1 MFSCLWQLWDWI
13 DPPTF
18 TTMES
23 KKLQQLQQANS
34 HLAPMPQ
41 MKPPQ
46 GGGGFQHP
54 PPPGG
59 YDYGATAA
67 APGRATMFPQNPSQY
82 QNYGQHSQHPSSLR
96 SPYSTGSPKSSLS
109 TNSGALYGATDVG
122 DLSSTSG
129 GPSYHLPP
137 GQQGLLLPH
146 QQQFRSNT
154 LGPGGSYGYDQHQQQ
169 LYRVSSPSSGSGGAS
184 GERERLYQ
192 TAPLVRSG
200 ITGSGVGT
208 PHSVTSGMSSSQNAP
223 MSKLELQFQ
232 QLQREKIQQQIKTA
246 TEAIAHQQQTF
257 ALRQQLNPPVPNY
270 HLKQNLLQNLSQH
283 HQQQIQQQQQQQQQ
297 PPPQNQLQVHK
308 HPQYSAQQQQQ
319 QQQKQLQQQ
328 QQQQQQ
334 QKQQHQQMQHAM
346 KQQQQLQQQ
355 QQQLQH
361 HQQQQARYASSGSQ
375 NRNAPPSSLN
385 LMNHCQPAAS
395 ETDKIM
401 RSHVPSYH
409 GTVDTTGAVIGLYG
423 EEESLYH
430 QKGGYQQGGISSPPG
445 TNSEII
451 IQQNIPGQVVNQAC
465 QTQISS
471 MLLAGNN
478 GGGASQQQQVKSSP
492 SDTLSSPSHDSS
504 ERRRGGGSGQQ
515 HTLKSPVTKRPANA
529 PVALSGWLYK
539 QGSDGLKVWR
549 RRWFVL
555 SEYVLYYYK
564 GQEEEKLL
572 GTVLLPSYKVS
583 ACFPEDKIYRK
594 FAFKCEHANMRTF
607 VFAAENGES
616 MSQWVRALTL
626 ATMMIQHVGPEQEG
640 NQQQYGNNQANNS
653 GNGGELLSSDS
664 SGTAGGPQSQGS
676 NDTMKLIQQ
685 TSGNGSSSSSGVG
698 GGGTGLNDSMSLPQP
713 LYANAPPKPRRVNDA
728 GYSSPSPE
736 HTFLPDRYEQMVQNQ
751 QMLFPGTAPGPQGT
765 GALTLGNNRTP
776 TALTA
781 QAIYGDPKRI
791 ERDLYIQKLIE
802 QQQQQ
807 QQLNASK
814 QQQQQQQQQLGMQ
827 SSPLHAQKLRSTP
840 GAGTNPFLYPSN
852 DRRTPDTYGPPNA
865 AIDPKHMSDYEDI
878 YNLTMLS
885 KTLPSNAAGQ
895 MDGMI
900 SEGGGMA
907 GGTSYKRPS
916 SPLRYDSNG
925 AFPTYMGNTLYNAG
939 QFEQTIPSGAAPLPQ
954 HVQMRARPI
963 PPNIPRPHSA
973 DFLDYEARHPISQAI
988 SGTNDESSPVHRTP
1002 RPKSSLDINRT
1013 PDHYYYS
1020 EASYAEKMRLQSAS
1034 YLQRANNSSNG
1045 ASRKQRSDEL
1055 QGLFA
1060 SGTMPREGLYRSGSG
1075 KIIQSQQQQQVED
1088 YANGSQ
1094 SMPRPSATDRTAG
1107 SSRPTVSSLK
1117 KQGSGSS
1124 LQQQQEQFARSASA
1138 RLPRKEED
1146 SSARDGERKR
1156 EESMKRLLEWKQ
1168 RMLQSPLTKKIA
1180 SQHSATMA
1188 SAESL
1193 NPGSSASVGGDRR
1206 QEDIYGMK
1214 SEDSLLRGDYYSA
1227 AYERQSIG
1235 DLTGI
1240 GSATARKHGGS
1251 VANIA
1256 QTSAY
1261 GSEMKLNGDYNS
1273 YSSDDEDGR
1282 NFTPAGRSSPLVNT
1296 VATNEVAEAPP
1307 PPPPPPPPKHN
1318 LTQHNH
1324 SHRFSDFD
1332 AGSGSTDNTMH
1343 ALTQSFYTDNPSG
1356 SGGDGKDRI
1365 IKPAANDSPDR
1376 HSKMEQKKDN
1386 IPTELAMSEQQD
1398 EDEDG
1403 VYEDSLVNHASLN
1416 ASPSLSVDANV
1427 YENSFIKASNDH
1439 NQINQKSN
1447 GRNGQDH
1454 PADGVVV
1461 GLTGNLVNI
1470 NVHGFSDKSSARVNG
1485 SGNHNNP
1492 SFEAKPLLITEMV
1505 TSKQH
1510 EQQLQT
1516 YVPVYKHNISS
1527 LSIKALHTPSSDAGS
1542 EQSKELDKEMEIKI
1556 PESTNGQNVSITN
1569 HDVDPDLGDEKI
1581 ADDGDDIFEYT
1592 DEDLDEALQH
1602 AEEQQQNSSD
1612 KDRNQISTNEE
1623 PSVELLNYGATMDDE
1638 LSMQIMEG
1646 HYMPMTPRKNLIS
1659 SASSCTTL
1667 SLLNRNNTMNQTVQG
1682 ISSSSSTGKLRTCE
1696 SLTAMDILDSI
1707 QKSNEMQMCN
1717 AYDESTYIEMTKGA
1731 LGKSVFA
1738 TAEDLRGTT
1747 YEMIMIPESS
1757 RSLAG
1762 KGGGNHD
1769 GLGVNRG
1776 TADSEP
1782 LYMEL
1787 SQLHSSIK
1795 TLSKNDSKCGFNNG
1809 GGKKDEKLDVK
1820 RVDSGQMKKKH
1831 NLEDTVELSVEK
1843 TSTMVRMKNAVT
1855 SSGTSNVNKK
1865 RKKDKNWPDIV
1876 MQSSKTDSESESD
1889 TPDKLNDECKRM
1901 KKKPNG
1907 KEKKV
1912 TSNTTDLQ
1920 SKTMARSRFSL
1931 SDTFRPA
1938 SYYLGASGSSTT
1950 PFSHGN
1956 SAGESS
1962 FDILLDSSDSDIVS
1976 PPPIPITSL
1985 PLDEPD
1991 GSCVDE
1997 GRMLLSTVDMQR
2009 YTNREKFRSS
2019 EAIDLI
2025 KNHHAQEK
2033 RQSVQSLITG
2043 TSSGGQSL
2051 AGSMNLSY
2059 GMRRESGSI
2068 SSNRSS
2074 LRSSSQGL
2082 FGVSSNG
2089 AVGKQTRDSISGHDH
2104 RSYDAV
2110 SHASSEYEVLVR
2122 DVFAGGSRLG
2132 SAMGSARK
2140 DDSSARSS
2148 ITLSETSG
2156 SIEWRS
2162 RSCMD
2167 VSVRNKRRPIS
2178 GSSINCPIEMALDGL
2193 DGTTEMGESV
2203 ETDRQVAIVESN
2215 TGESNNSLCNFS
2227 LNGHDNSIYY
2237 ENVDLTGPNGSEL
2250 TSRNLAAPIL
2260 SPLREKN
2267 LSLHDARCQS
2277 EYLGTVLEGNS
2288 LDVENASLSSAM
2300 DPDQQSSCTI
2310 RYDYARSNQCNR
2322 TITPIDGGLH
2332 SVATE
2337 TIHSR
2342 NNSTISSEAAPYYYS
2357 DLQAARTREEESIQ
2371 YQHGNGGSH
2380 TSPTASMVAG
2390 DTLNNQRDPGGLRKH
2405 TTGSIFHI
2413 HNPLNTLKTANL
2425 LLHASANEK
2434 HAEIDRK
2441 NIYESDRIG
2450 QKDVNK
2456 TLAAS
2461 LAAGGGKII
2470 GLPMGRS
2477 TSSLSV
2483 NASRDGTVSRLSS
2496 SSMCSSSFQRQ
2507 DGAIGGHSRAS
2518 DDPVPGCSNG
2528 RRDGLQQLLDNSD
2541 GNISSGDQ
2549 LWEEDTLWRDNLRR
2563 VSHIHAKS
2571 MENLDH
2577 LGTIRSPSAAL
2588 LAKTIN
2594 QQQEQRDIQERIR
2607 DGQQQSDPNS
2617 DELKKKPTVKINRK
2631 DVTYVNEHLTNLP
2644 LSKAASGEQMGT
2656 LKKSILRTPLCNE
2669 DGTEG
2674 CNGDDDDVYV
2684 QLASNVSSSG
2694 TIVRDGRWSAS
2705 SGRESDA
2712 VYEVLRDEINRYD
2725 INRET
2730 IRQWDLM
2737 SSGLVNSSS
2746 TASNYSKS
2754 NGNNGESSRKLLT
2767 GASTT
2772 PIISKANTMDNA
2784 DGATYHVEAQTFSR
2798 TGTRSVM
2805 ATQSFDDSGG
2815 KSNDAETIN
2824 SVHNREYSITDS
2836 KRSMESV
2843 RDKYNFDSSKHMN
2856 ARKSDTREVASISV
2870 RNVFNLPKVALTVKP
2885 DPSDPTYLQTKDGV
2899 TPGSFYDGMML
2910 GSSDYYGSEK
2920 YIRPDIS
2927 FESTHDLYTQAQ
2939 LQRAQE
2945 LNLQQHYQLQ
2955 NIDRSLATMQEQ
2967 QHQDASPQSPMRG
2980 GGIET
2985 KWSTTSTAGGN
2996 DTVGYLNGR
3005 LKNDSSNERL
3015 DSKPLDVSAGDLL
3028 NRTHEELILLLI
3040 QLRRQNSQ
3048 TARSIEQCCTNI
3060 HELQNLIRTAEGNRK
3075 ADSLA
3080 RLDAL
3085 KQQLTELEKQY
3096 EKEKPL
3102 INLVDNMVKLGSL
3115 YRGPIGGKKQLQ
3127 SPESAT
3133 LDRLEFNQRMQERRL
3148 LQEEQRQWDRT
3159 SPNHVELQSK
3169 VQQLYQI
3176 DKLMQ
3181 EESGTLQALQR
3192 DKENLEKALAILKT
3206 KVLNRESG
3214 NMPMAMDTARQQ
3226 QHTLERELTRVH
3238 QLLAANSKKLEK
3250 TVSTN
3255 ARLEQELLVL
3265 RQKLQ
3270 ATREHRSMH
3279 SVFDSASSIDNQYTP
3294 GSVTAVLESEL
3305 KRAKLLVGDMQR
3317 QRQELG
3323 QAVRQ
3328 LTSYS
3333 DSNGSQM
3340 MDRLQSDEQQ
3350 HLQHQQEHQQQR
3362 EQQAKHKR
3370 SYSSSWVETDLDSMA
3385 GKESSVSSSNAHR
3398 ALSSSSS
3405 SVLTIDDEM
3414 QNFFLPSSRTK
3425 DPMEGMESMDEL
3437 YAAGSAYNYGS
3448 GMMNAVD
3455 KQEIKTVRIVKRE
3468 SERRTRDK
3476 EKNDRNL
3483 ALSLDQVLEEE
3494 AQLME
3499 DYQRS
3504 KSLPRGYETHELFV
3518 QNHEALGG
3526 GGGSDGVMGGAATS
3540 LDSSRMMIDY
3550 YSSVVASTNGNSYP
3564 VSLIDR
3570 QADLYTGHFETGLQ
3584 SKYITND
3591 MTNGGSVS
3599 RSSAMMSNSYQGNS
3613 YLTSGSTGIAASA
3626 LGGLKRKTE
3635 SIQSLT
3641 NTDAELDPVFQSEAA
3656 KQIINE
3662 MATGANMSVVENSA
3676 ESSGSGENKAP
3687 PSKDEQ
3693 QYQQQQRQ
3701 QAQQNRQRRAV
3712 PKEKRRHHTAPHH
3725 VNAKSIELMHSEND
3739 MNKNNVNW
3747 RARDDV
3753 DLEVTIR
3760 PRSNAPDVVRSALGP
3775 REKISEHT
3783 IDKLLA
3789 APSKILIPER
3799 YVPEQTPELSPEEKR
3814 RRQEKVEAIKKM
3826 LSDTPIGGGAG
3837 NNETGTNPVVPN
3849 AEKKQREHLIQLNQ
3863 ILAQQVMQMS
3873 KIVAEDKPASYGI
3886 NDMRKENS
3894 SAVLPSK
3901 IKRKC
3906 NAQFGAN
3913 SSSASKTN
3921 DEKDHYESDLEDY
3934 DTDSPAEPLPLY
3946 QQRENYFT

>member
-46 GGGGFQHP
+46 GGGFQH

-67 APGRATMFPQNPSQY
+67 APGRSSMFPPNASQY
-82 QNYGQHSQHPSSLR
+82 QGYGQHPSSLR

-109 TNSGALYGATDVG
+109 TNSGALYGATDMG

-129 GPSYHLPP
+129 GPSYHMPP

-154 LGPGGSYGYDQHQQQ
+154 LGPGGYGYDHQQQ
-169 LYRVSSPSSGSGGAS
+169 LYRVSSPSSGSGGAAS

-200 ITGSGVGT
+200 VPGT
-208 PHSVTSGMSSSQNAP
+208 PHSVTSGMSSNAP

-297 PPPQNQLQVHK
+297 QPQPQNQLQVHK
-308 HPQYSAQQQQQ
+308 HPQYPAQQ
-319 QQQKQLQQQ
+319 QQQKQLAQQH
-328 QQQQQQ
+328 Q
-334 QKQQHQQMQHAM
+334 QKQHQHKQQQQQMQHAM
-346 KQQQQLQQQ
+346 KQQQQQHQQQ
-355 QQQLQH
+355 QQQQQ
-361 HQQQQARYASSGSQ
+361 HQQSRYSASGGSA

-385 LMNHCQPAAS
+385 LLNHCQPAGS

-430 QKGGYQQGGISSPPG
+430 QKSGYPQGITSPPG
-445 TNSEII
+445 ANSEII

-471 MLLAGNN
+471 MVLAGNS
-478 GGGASQQQQVKSSP
+478 GVAQQSQQQQQQQVKSSP

-504 ERRRGGGSGQQ
+504 ERRRGGSGQQ

-626 ATMMIQHVGPEQEG
+626 ATMMIQHVGSEQE
-640 NQQQYGNNQANNS
+640 ANLNLPKGS
-653 GNGGELLSSDS
+653 VTTGELLSSDS
-664 SGTAGGPQSQGS
+664 SGTGGPQSQGS

-685 TSGNGSSSSSGVG
+685 ANGNGSSSSSGA
-698 GGGTGLNDSMSLPQP
+698 GTSGLNDSMSLPQP

-736 HTFLPDRYEQMVQNQ
+736 HTMLQDRYEQLVQHQ
-751 QMLFPGTAPGPQGT
+751 QMMFPGVASGPQG
-765 GALTLGNNRTP
+765 GGMVLGNNRTP
-776 TALTA
+776 AALTA

-807 QQLNASK
+807 QQLNAAK
-814 QQQQQQQQQLGMQ
+814 QQQQQQQQQQNLGIQ
-827 SSPLHAQKLRSTP
+827 SSPMHGQVLRSTP

-885 KTLPSNAAGQ
+885 KSLPSNAAGP
-895 MDGMI
+895 MEGMGG
-900 SEGGGMA
+900 EGGGTVA
-907 GGTSYKRPS
+907 GGTCYKRPS
-916 SPLRYDSNG
+916 SPLRYESNG
-925 AFPTYMGNTLYNAG
+925 AFPAYMGNSLYNAG
-939 QFEQTIPSGAAPLPQ
+939 QFEHPLTAGAAPLPQ

-973 DFLDYEARHPISQAI
+973 DFLDYEARHPLNQTV
-988 SGTNDESSPVHRTP
+988 SGANDEPSPVHRTP

-1034 YLQRANNSSNG
+1034 YLQRTNNSATG
-1045 ASRKQRSDEL
+1045 ASRKQQRSDEM
-1055 QGLFA
+1055 QGLFS

-1075 KIIQSQQQQQVED
+1075 KLIQSQQQAED
-1088 YANGSQ
+1088 YPIGSQ
-1094 SMPRPSATDRTAG
+1094 SMPRPSATDRGAT
-1107 SSRPTVSSLK
+1107 SIRPTVSSLK
-1117 KQGSGSS
+1117 KQGSGTSQ
-1124 LQQQQEQFARSASA
+1124 QQQQEQFARSASA

-1146 SSARDGERKR
+1146 SSLRDGERKR

-1193 NPGSSASVGGDRR
+1193 NPGSSTSVAGDRR
-1206 QEDIYGMK
+1206 HEDIYGMK
-1214 SEDSLLRGDYYSA
+1214 SEDSLLRGDYYSST
-1227 AYERQSIG
+1227 YERQSIG
-1235 DLTGI
+1235 DLTTI

-1256 QTSAY
+1256 QTSAF

-1273 YSSDDEDGR
+1273 YSSDDE
-1282 NFTPAGRSSPLVNT
+1282 
-1296 VATNEVAEAPP
+1296 
-1307 PPPPPPPPKHN
+1307 
-1318 LTQHNH
+1318 
-1324 SHRFSDFD
+1324 
-1332 AGSGSTDNTMH
+1332 
-1343 ALTQSFYTDNPSG
+1343 
-1356 SGGDGKDRI
+1356 
-1365 IKPAANDSPDR
+1365 
-1376 HSKMEQKKDN
+1376 
-1386 IPTELAMSEQQD
+1386 
-1398 EDEDG
+1398 
-1403 VYEDSLVNHASLN
+1403 
-1416 ASPSLSVDANV
+1416 
-1427 YENSFIKASNDH
+1427 
-1439 NQINQKSN
+1439 
-1447 GRNGQDH
+1447 
-1454 PADGVVV
+1454 
-1461 GLTGNLVNI
+1461 
-1470 NVHGFSDKSSARVNG
+1470 
-1485 SGNHNNP
+1485 
-1492 SFEAKPLLITEMV
+1492 
-1505 TSKQH
+1505 
-1510 EQQLQT
+1510 
-1516 YVPVYKHNISS
+1516 
-1527 LSIKALHTPSSDAGS
+1527 
-1542 EQSKELDKEMEIKI
+1542 
-1556 PESTNGQNVSITN
+1556 
-1569 HDVDPDLGDEKI
+1569 
-1581 ADDGDDIFEYT
+1581 
-1592 DEDLDEALQH
+1592 
-1602 AEEQQQNSSD
+1602 
-1612 KDRNQISTNEE
+1612 
-1623 PSVELLNYGATMDDE
+1623 
-1638 LSMQIMEG
+1638 
-1646 HYMPMTPRKNLIS
+1646 
-1659 SASSCTTL
+1659 
-1667 SLLNRNNTMNQTVQG
+1667 
-1682 ISSSSSTGKLRTCE
+1682 
-1696 SLTAMDILDSI
+1696 
-1707 QKSNEMQMCN
+1707 
-1717 AYDESTYIEMTKGA
+1717 
-1731 LGKSVFA
+1731 
-1738 TAEDLRGTT
+1738 
-1747 YEMIMIPESS
+1747 
-1757 RSLAG
+1757 
-1762 KGGGNHD
+1762 
-1769 GLGVNRG
+1769 
-1776 TADSEP
+1776 
-1782 LYMEL
+1782 
-1787 SQLHSSIK
+1787 
-1795 TLSKNDSKCGFNNG
+1795 
-1809 GGKKDEKLDVK
+1809 
-1820 RVDSGQMKKKH
+1820 
-1831 NLEDTVELSVEK
+1831 
-1843 TSTMVRMKNAVT
+1843 
-1855 SSGTSNVNKK
+1855 
-1865 RKKDKNWPDIV
+1865 
-1876 MQSSKTDSESESD
+1876 
-1889 TPDKLNDECKRM
+1889 
-1901 KKKPNG
+1901 
-1907 KEKKV
+1907 
-1912 TSNTTDLQ
+1912 
-1920 SKTMARSRFSL
+1920 
-1931 SDTFRPA
+1931 
-1938 SYYLGASGSSTT
+1938 
-1950 PFSHGN
+1950 
-1956 SAGESS
+1956 
-1962 FDILLDSSDSDIVS
+1962 
-1976 PPPIPITSL
+1976 
-1985 PLDEPD
+1985 
-1991 GSCVDE
+1991 
-1997 GRMLLSTVDMQR
+1997 
-2009 YTNREKFRSS
+2009 
-2019 EAIDLI
+2019 
-2025 KNHHAQEK
+2025 
-2033 RQSVQSLITG
+2033 
-2043 TSSGGQSL
+2043 
-2051 AGSMNLSY
+2051 
-2059 GMRRESGSI
+2059 
-2068 SSNRSS
+2068 
-2074 LRSSSQGL
+2074 
-2082 FGVSSNG
+2082 
-2089 AVGKQTRDSISGHDH
+2089 
-2104 RSYDAV
+2104 
-2110 SHASSEYEVLVR
+2110 
-2122 DVFAGGSRLG
+2122 
-2132 SAMGSARK
+2132 
-2140 DDSSARSS
+2140 
-2148 ITLSETSG
+2148 
-2156 SIEWRS
+2156 
-2162 RSCMD
+2162 
-2167 VSVRNKRRPIS
+2167 
-2178 GSSINCPIEMALDGL
+2178 
-2193 DGTTEMGESV
+2193 
-2203 ETDRQVAIVESN
+2203 
-2215 TGESNNSLCNFS
+2215 
-2227 LNGHDNSIYY
+2227 
-2237 ENVDLTGPNGSEL
+2237 
-2250 TSRNLAAPIL
+2250 
-2260 SPLREKN
+2260 
-2267 LSLHDARCQS
+2267 
-2277 EYLGTVLEGNS
+2277 
-2288 LDVENASLSSAM
+2288 
-2300 DPDQQSSCTI
+2300 
-2310 RYDYARSNQCNR
+2310 
-2322 TITPIDGGLH
+2322 
-2332 SVATE
+2332 
-2337 TIHSR
+2337 
-2342 NNSTISSEAAPYYYS
+2342 
-2357 DLQAARTREEESIQ
+2357 
-2371 YQHGNGGSH
+2371 
-2380 TSPTASMVAG
+2380 
-2390 DTLNNQRDPGGLRKH
+2390 
-2405 TTGSIFHI
+2405 
-2413 HNPLNTLKTANL
+2413 
-2425 LLHASANEK
+2425 
-2434 HAEIDRK
+2434 
-2441 NIYESDRIG
+2441 
-2450 QKDVNK
+2450 
-2456 TLAAS
+2456 
-2461 LAAGGGKII
+2461 
-2470 GLPMGRS
+2470 
-2477 TSSLSV
+2477 
-2483 NASRDGTVSRLSS
+2483 
-2496 SSMCSSSFQRQ
+2496 
-2507 DGAIGGHSRAS
+2507 
-2518 DDPVPGCSNG
+2518 
-2528 RRDGLQQLLDNSD
+2528 
-2541 GNISSGDQ
+2541 
-2549 LWEEDTLWRDNLRR
+2549 
-2563 VSHIHAKS
+2563 
-2571 MENLDH
+2571 
-2577 LGTIRSPSAAL
+2577 
-2588 LAKTIN
+2588 
-2594 QQQEQRDIQERIR
+2594 
-2607 DGQQQSDPNS
+2607 
-2617 DELKKKPTVKINRK
+2617 
-2631 DVTYVNEHLTNLP
+2631 
-2644 LSKAASGEQMGT
+2644 
-2656 LKKSILRTPLCNE
+2656 
-2669 DGTEG
+2669 
-2674 CNGDDDDVYV
+2674 
-2684 QLASNVSSSG
+2684 
-2694 TIVRDGRWSAS
+2694 
-2705 SGRESDA
+2705 
-2712 VYEVLRDEINRYD
+2712 
-2725 INRET
+2725 
-2730 IRQWDLM
+2730 
-2737 SSGLVNSSS
+2737 
-2746 TASNYSKS
+2746 
-2754 NGNNGESSRKLLT
+2754 
-2767 GASTT
+2767 
-2772 PIISKANTMDNA
+2772 
-2784 DGATYHVEAQTFSR
+2784 
-2798 TGTRSVM
+2798 
-2805 ATQSFDDSGG
+2805 
-2815 KSNDAETIN
+2815 
-2824 SVHNREYSITDS
+2824 
-2836 KRSMESV
+2836 
-2843 RDKYNFDSSKHMN
+2843 
-2856 ARKSDTREVASISV
+2856 ASISV

-2885 DPSDPTYLQTKDGV
+2885 DPSDPNYLQAKEGV

-2910 GSSDYYGSEK
+2910 GGAVDYYGSEK

-2955 NIDRSLATMQEQ
+2955 NIDRSLATMQDQ
-2967 QHQDASPQSPMRG
+2967 QPEDASPQSPMISR
-2980 GGIET
+2980 GGIES
-2985 KWSTTSTAGGN
+2985 KWSTTPAAVGN
-2996 DTVGYLNGR
+2996 DTAGYMNGR
-3005 LKNDSSNERL
+3005 MKNESSNERL
-3015 DSKPLDVSAGDLL
+3015 DTKPLDVSAGDLL

-3060 HELQNLIRTAEGNRK
+3060 HELQNLIRIAEGNRK

-3192 DKENLEKALAILKT
+3192 DKENLEKALATLKT

-3279 SVFDSASSIDNQYTP
+3279 SVFDSGSTIDNQYMP

-3333 DSNGSQM
+3333 ANDNNGSQL
-3340 MDRLQSDEQQ
+3340 MDHLPTDEQHMQ
-3350 HLQHQQEHQQQR
+3350 LPPEHQQQR
-3362 EQQAKHKR
+3362 DQQSIGSKHKR
-3370 SYSSSWVETDLDSMA
+3370 SYSSSWVETDLDSLA
-3385 GKESSVSSSNAHR
+3385 GKESAAPSNSHR

-3414 QNFFLPSSRTK
+3414 QNLFLPSSRSK

-3437 YAAGSAYNYGS
+3437 YSAGSAYNFAS
-3448 GMMNAVD
+3448 GTMNAAD

-3504 KSLPRGYETHELFV
+3504 KSLPRGYETHELYV
-3518 QNHEALGG
+3518 QGHETLGA
-3526 GGGSDGVMGGAATS
+3526 DGVMGGAATS
-3540 LDSSRMMIDY
+3540 MDGSRLMNDY
-3550 YSSVVASTNGNSYP
+3550 YSSVVASANGNSYP

-3591 MTNGGSVS
+3591 MNSSGGGSRAS
-3599 RSSAMMSNSYQGNS
+3599 GLSNTYQANS
-3613 YLTSGSTGIAASA
+3613 YLTSGNTGISASA

-3662 MATGANMSVVENSA
+3662 MATGANTAVGEISGD
-3676 ESSGSGENKAP
+3676 SSGSGENKP
-3687 PSKDEQ
+3687 PATKDEQ
-3693 QYQQQQRQ
+3693 AYQQHQRQ

-3725 VNAKSIELMHSEND
+3725 VTAKSIELIHSEND

-3837 NNETGTNPVVPN
+3837 SNEAGPNPVPN

-3873 KIVAEDKPASYGI
+3873 KIVAE
-3886 NDMRKENS
+3886 NS

-3913 SSSASKTN
+3913 SSSAGKAN
-3921 DEKDHYESDLEDY
+3921 DDKDHYESDLEDY

>member
-1 MFSCLWQLWDWI
+1 M
-13 DPPTF
+13 
-18 TTMES
+18 
-23 KKLQQLQQANS
+23 
-34 HLAPMPQ
+34 H
-41 MKPPQ
+41 
-46 GGGGFQHP
+46 
-54 PPPGG
+54 
-59 YDYGATAA
+59 
-67 APGRATMFPQNPSQY
+67 
-82 QNYGQHSQHPSSLR
+82 
-96 SPYSTGSPKSSLS
+96 
-109 TNSGALYGATDVG
+109 
-122 DLSSTSG
+122 
-129 GPSYHLPP
+129 
-137 GQQGLLLPH
+137 
-146 QQQFRSNT
+146 
-154 LGPGGSYGYDQHQQQ
+154 
-169 LYRVSSPSSGSGGAS
+169 
-184 GERERLYQ
+184 
-192 TAPLVRSG
+192 
-200 ITGSGVGT
+200 
-208 PHSVTSGMSSSQNAP
+208 
-223 MSKLELQFQ
+223 
-232 QLQREKIQQQIKTA
+232 
-246 TEAIAHQQQTF
+246 
-257 ALRQQLNPPVPNY
+257 
-270 HLKQNLLQNLSQH
+270 
-283 HQQQIQQQQQQQQQ
+283 
-297 PPPQNQLQVHK
+297 
-308 HPQYSAQQQQQ
+308 
-319 QQQKQLQQQ
+319 
-328 QQQQQQ
+328 
-334 QKQQHQQMQHAM
+334 
-346 KQQQQLQQQ
+346 
-355 QQQLQH
+355 
-361 HQQQQARYASSGSQ
+361 
-375 NRNAPPSSLN
+375 
-385 LMNHCQPAAS
+385 
-395 ETDKIM
+395 
-401 RSHVPSYH
+401 
-409 GTVDTTGAVIGLYG
+409 
-423 EEESLYH
+423 
-430 QKGGYQQGGISSPPG
+430 
-445 TNSEII
+445 
-451 IQQNIPGQVVNQAC
+451 GQV
-465 QTQISS
+465 
-471 MLLAGNN
+471 
-478 GGGASQQQQVKSSP
+478 
-492 SDTLSSPSHDSS
+492 
-504 ERRRGGGSGQQ
+504 
-515 HTLKSPVTKRPANA
+515 
-529 PVALSGWLYK
+529 
-539 QGSDGLKVWR
+539 
-549 RRWFVL
+549 
-555 SEYVLYYYK
+555 
-564 GQEEEKLL
+564 
-572 GTVLLPSYKVS
+572 
-583 ACFPEDKIYRK
+583 
-594 FAFKCEHANMRTF
+594 
-607 VFAAENGES
+607 
-616 MSQWVRALTL
+616 
-626 ATMMIQHVGPEQEG
+626 
-640 NQQQYGNNQANNS
+640 
-653 GNGGELLSSDS
+653 
-664 SGTAGGPQSQGS
+664 
-676 NDTMKLIQQ
+676 
-685 TSGNGSSSSSGVG
+685 
-698 GGGTGLNDSMSLPQP
+698 
-713 LYANAPPKPRRVNDA
+713 
-728 GYSSPSPE
+728 
-736 HTFLPDRYEQMVQNQ
+736 
-751 QMLFPGTAPGPQGT
+751 
-765 GALTLGNNRTP
+765 
-776 TALTA
+776 
-781 QAIYGDPKRI
+781 
-791 ERDLYIQKLIE
+791 
-802 QQQQQ
+802 
-807 QQLNASK
+807 
-814 QQQQQQQQQLGMQ
+814 
-827 SSPLHAQKLRSTP
+827 LRSTP

-885 KTLPSNAAGQ
+885 KSLPSNAAGP
-895 MDGMI
+895 MEGM
-900 SEGGGMA
+900 SGEGGGTVA

-916 SPLRYDSNG
+916 SPLRYESNG
-925 AFPTYMGNTLYNAG
+925 AFPAYMGNSLYNAG
-939 QFEQTIPSGAAPLPQ
+939 QFEHPLTAGAAPLPQ

-973 DFLDYEARHPISQAI
+973 DFLDYEARHPLNQTV
-988 SGTNDESSPVHRTP
+988 SGANDEPSPVHRTP

-1034 YLQRANNSSNG
+1034 YLQRTNNSATG
-1045 ASRKQRSDEL
+1045 ASRKQQRSDEM
-1055 QGLFA
+1055 QGLFS

-1075 KIIQSQQQQQVED
+1075 KLIQSQQQAED
-1088 YANGSQ
+1088 YPIGSQ
-1094 SMPRPSATDRTAG
+1094 SMPRPSATDRGAT
-1107 SSRPTVSSLK
+1107 SIRPTVSSLK
-1117 KQGSGSS
+1117 KQGSGTSQ
-1124 LQQQQEQFARSASA
+1124 QQQQEQFARSASA

-1146 SSARDGERKR
+1146 SSLRDGERKR

-1193 NPGSSASVGGDRR
+1193 NPGSSTSVAGDRR
-1206 QEDIYGMK
+1206 HEDIYGMK
-1214 SEDSLLRGDYYSA
+1214 SEDSLLRGDYYSST
-1227 AYERQSIG
+1227 YERQSIG
-1235 DLTGI
+1235 DLTTI

-1256 QTSAY
+1256 QTSAF

-1282 NFTPAGRSSPLVNT
+1282 KFTPAGRSSPLVST
-1296 VATNEVAEAPP
+1296 VSTNEVAEAPP
-1307 PPPPPPPPKHN
+1307 PSHN

-1324 SHRFSDFD
+1324 SHQFSDFA

-1343 ALTQSFYTDNPSG
+1343 ALTQSFYADTTG
-1356 SGGDGKDRI
+1356 SDGDGKDRI
-1365 IKPAANDSPDR
+1365 IKPVINADSN
-1376 HSKMEQKKDN
+1376 MEQEKDCK
-1386 IPTELAMSEQQD
+1386 PTALAMIEHQD
-1398 EDEDG
+1398 EEEDG
-1403 VYEDSLVNHASLN
+1403 LYEDSLVNHASVS
-1416 ASPSLSVDANV
+1416 ASPNLSVDANV
-1427 YENSFIKASNDH
+1427 YENSFIKAPNDRK
-1439 NQINQKSN
+1439 NSES
-1447 GRNGQDH
+1447 D
-1454 PADGVVV
+1454 ADKGVDTDCRREPKDAVEIELV
-1461 GLTGNLVNI
+1461 EHLVNSRAHNDRSSGRI
-1470 NVHGFSDKSSARVNG
+1470 NGNG
-1485 SGNHNNP
+1485 NRNN
-1492 SFEAKPLLITEMV
+1492 STVDVKPLLITEMV
-1505 TSKQH
+1505 APKQH
-1510 EQQLQT
+1510 EQQLQA
-1516 YVPVYKHNISS
+1516 YVPVYKHSLTS
-1527 LSIKALHTPSSDAGS
+1527 LSVTALHSPSSNVLIG
-1542 EQSKELDKEMEIKI
+1542 EIGKELSKETINKMR
-1556 PESTNGQNVSITN
+1556 ESSNEHEVIVSN
-1569 HDVDPDLGDEKI
+1569 HVADPDLQVDEKN

-1602 AEEQQQNSSD
+1602 AEEQQEID
-1612 KDRNQISTNEE
+1612 TGKEGEKVSTFIEGS
-1623 PSVELLNYGATMDDE
+1623 SVELPNYGMSMDDE

-1667 SLLNRNNTMNQTVQG
+1667 SLLNRHNSINQTRQLM
-1682 ISSSSSTGKLRTCE
+1682 SSASSTGKLRPCE

-1738 TAEDLRGTT
+1738 TAEELRGTT
-1747 YEMIMIPESS
+1747 YEMIMVPESS
-1757 RSLAG
+1757 RPLSRAAG
-1762 KGGGNHD
+1762 NGSE
-1769 GLGVNRG
+1769 LGINRAI
-1776 TADSEP
+1776 ADSEP

-1787 SQLHSSIK
+1787 SQLHSNIN
-1795 TLSKNDSKCGFNNG
+1795 TLTKKDSKHGLIDSSANRN
-1809 GGKKDEKLDVK
+1809 EKLNAKVID
-1820 RVDSGQMKKKH
+1820 GEYPKKSQ
-1831 NLEDTVELSVEK
+1831 NMESTAELTGER

-1855 SSGTSNVNKK
+1855 GGTSSINKK
-1865 RKKDKNWPDIV
+1865 KKKDKNWPDIV
-1876 MQSSKTDSESESD
+1876 MQSSKTDDSDSESD
-1889 TPDKLNDECKRM
+1889 TTDKLNDDCKRI
-1901 KKKPNG
+1901 KKKTSA
-1907 KEKKV
+1907 KEKKLSTI
-1912 TSNTTDLQ
+1912 TSDLQ

-1938 SYYLGASGSSTT
+1938 SYYLGASGSAT
-1950 PFSHGN
+1950 PFGHGN
-1956 SAGESS
+1956 NAGDSS

-1991 GSCVDE
+1991 GSGGCGDE
-1997 GRMLLSTVDMQR
+1997 GRMLLGTVHVPR
-2009 YTNREKFRSS
+2009 YGDREKFRSS

-2025 KNHHAQEK
+2025 KSHHAQEK
-2033 RQSVQSLITG
+2033 RQSVQSLVTG

-2082 FGVSSNG
+2082 FAVGNAGVG
-2089 AVGKQTRDSISGHDH
+2089 GKQTRDSLSGQE
-2104 RSYDAV
+2104 RCYDGV
-2110 SHASSEYEVLVR
+2110 SHASSEYELLVR
-2122 DVFAGGSRLG
+2122 DACANSVRLG
-2132 SAMGSARK
+2132 SAMGTRR

-2167 VSVRNKRRPIS
+2167 VSIRNKRRPIS

-2193 DGTTEMGESV
+2193 DGTAEVVGSQLEDSSRSNRFLGNV
-2203 ETDRQVAIVESN
+2203 NIEGVKEGIAESN
-2215 TGESNNSLCNFS
+2215 TEEMHSNSSNFS
-2227 LNGHDNSIYY
+2227 QNGHDNSIYY
-2237 ENVDLTGPNGSEL
+2237 ENVDVTGSDVSQL

-2277 EYLGTVLEGNS
+2277 EYLSTVLEGHS
-2288 LDVENASLSSAM
+2288 LDVENASLLSAM

-2310 RYDYARSNQCNR
+2310 RYDYDRSNQCNR
-2322 TITPIDGGLH
+2322 TITPIDGGTH
-2332 SVATE
+2332 SVATDA
-2337 TIHSR
+2337 IHSR
-2342 NNSTISSEAAPYYYS
+2342 NNSTLSSEGAPYYYS
-2357 DLQAARTREEESIQ
+2357 DLQAARSREEESIQ
-2371 YQHGNGGSH
+2371 HQRQLSNERCGTSNGSSH
-2380 TSPTASMVAG
+2380 TSPSALFAAG

-2434 HAEIDRK
+2434 HADIDRK
-2441 NIYESDRIG
+2441 NLYESDRIG

-2456 TLAAS
+2456 TIAAS
-2461 LAAGGGKII
+2461 LAAGVGKIA
-2470 GLPMGRS
+2470 GMPAGRS
-2477 TSSLSV
+2477 SSSLSV
-2483 NASRDGTVSRLSS
+2483 NAFKDGSSTISRLSTGSFS
-2496 SSMCSSSFQRQ
+2496 SSTFQHQ
-2507 DGAIGGHSRAS
+2507 DSAYGVQSRTS
-2518 DDPVPGCSNG
+2518 GEPMPGCSNS
-2528 RRDGLQQLLDNSD
+2528 RREGLQQLLDTSG

-2571 MENLDH
+2571 MDNLDH

-2594 QQQEQRDIQERIR
+2594 QQQQQEQCETQERYR
-2607 DGQQQSDPNS
+2607 DGQQSDQNNE
-2617 DELKKKPTVKINRK
+2617 ELSVKPIVKISRK
-2631 DVTYVNEHLTNLP
+2631 DVTYVNEHLANLP
-2644 LSKAASGEQMGT
+2644 VSKTAIYGEQLKPTT
-2656 LKKSILRTPLCNE
+2656 LKKSIAPLPMVNAMNDTQPRRTGTTLSNAAN
-2669 DGTEG
+2669 DGGDG

-2694 TIVRDGRWSAS
+2694 TVVRDGRWSSS

-2737 SSGLVNSSS
+2737 SSGLVNSS
-2746 TASNYSKS
+2746 
-2754 NGNNGESSRKLLT
+2754 
-2767 GASTT
+2767 TT
-2772 PIISKANTMDNA
+2772 TNTSKANGSNIDTVRKSLASNCTNSILGKTNTMDTGGDNVA
-2784 DGATYHVEAQTFSR
+2784 GGTYLRES
-2798 TGTRSVM
+2798 
-2805 ATQSFDDSGG
+2805 QSFSKAGTVVNT
-2815 KSNDAETIN
+2815 NDAMSVSSVN
-2824 SVHNREYSITDS
+2824 ST
-2836 KRSMESV
+2836 
-2843 RDKYNFDSSKHMN
+2843 
-2856 ARKSDTREVASISV
+2856 SISV

-2885 DPSDPTYLQTKDGV
+2885 DPSDPNYLQTKEGV

-2910 GSSDYYGSEK
+2910 GGAVDYYGSEK

-2955 NIDRSLATMQEQ
+2955 NIDRSLATMQDQ
-2967 QHQDASPQSPMRG
+2967 QPEDASPQSPMISR
-2980 GGIET
+2980 GGIES
-2985 KWSTTSTAGGN
+2985 KWSTTPAAVGN
-2996 DTVGYLNGR
+2996 DTAGYMNGR
-3005 LKNDSSNERL
+3005 MKNESSNERL
-3015 DSKPLDVSAGDLL
+3015 DTKPLDVSAGDLL

-3060 HELQNLIRTAEGNRK
+3060 HELQNLIRIAEGNRK

-3192 DKENLEKALAILKT
+3192 DKENLEKALATLKT

-3279 SVFDSASSIDNQYTP
+3279 SVFDSGSTIDNQYMP

-3333 DSNGSQM
+3333 ANDNHGSQL
-3340 MDRLQSDEQQ
+3340 MDHLSTDEQHMQ
-3350 HLQHQQEHQQQR
+3350 IPPEHQQQR
-3362 EQQAKHKR
+3362 DQQSIGSKHKR
-3370 SYSSSWVETDLDSMA
+3370 SYSSSWVETDLDSLA
-3385 GKESSVSSSNAHR
+3385 GKESAAPSNSHR

-3414 QNFFLPSSRTK
+3414 QNLFLPSSRSK

-3437 YAAGSAYNYGS
+3437 YSAGSAYNFGS
-3448 GMMNAVD
+3448 GTMNAAD

-3518 QNHEALGG
+3518 QGHEALGA
-3526 GGGSDGVMGGAATS
+3526 DGVMGGAATS
-3540 LDSSRMMIDY
+3540 MDGSRLMNDY
-3550 YSSVVASTNGNSYP
+3550 YSSVVASANGNSYP

-3591 MTNGGSVS
+3591 MNSSGGGS
-3599 RSSAMMSNSYQGNS
+3599 RSSGLSNTYQANS
-3613 YLTSGSTGIAASA
+3613 YLTSGNTGISASA

-3662 MATGANMSVVENSA
+3662 MATGANTAVGEISGD
-3676 ESSGSGENKAP
+3676 SSGSGENKP
-3687 PSKDEQ
+3687 PATKDEQ
-3693 QYQQQQRQ
+3693 AYQQHQRQ

-3725 VNAKSIELMHSEND
+3725 VTAKSIELIHSEND

-3837 NNETGTNPVVPN
+3837 SNEAGPNPVPN

-3873 KIVAEDKPASYGI
+3873 KIVAGNP
-3886 NDMRKENS
+3886 NHH
-3894 SAVLPSK
+3894 SATD
-3901 IKRKC
+3901 
-3906 NAQFGAN
+3906 AQ
-3913 SSSASKTN
+3913 K
-3921 DEKDHYESDLEDY
+3921 
-3934 DTDSPAEPLPLY
+3934 
-3946 QQRENYFT
+3946 

>member
-1 MFSCLWQLWDWI
+1 
-13 DPPTF
+13 
-18 TTMES
+18 MES

-41 MKPPQ
+41 MKPPAG
-46 GGGGFQHP
+46 GGGGFQH

-67 APGRATMFPQNPSQY
+67 APGRSTMYPPNGSQY
-82 QNYGQHSQHPSSLR
+82 QGYGQHGQHGPSLR

-129 GPSYHLPP
+129 GPSYHMAP

-154 LGPGGSYGYDQHQQQ
+154 LGPGGGYGYDHQQQ
-169 LYRVSSPSSGSGGAS
+169 LYRVSSPSSGSGGAAS

-200 ITGSGVGT
+200 VPGT
-208 PHSVTSGMSSSQNAP
+208 PHSVTTN
-223 MSKLELQFQ
+223 
-232 QLQREKIQQQIKTA
+232 
-246 TEAIAHQQQTF
+246 
-257 ALRQQLNPPVPNY
+257 
-270 HLKQNLLQNLSQH
+270 
-283 HQQQIQQQQQQQQQ
+283 
-297 PPPQNQLQVHK
+297 
-308 HPQYSAQQQQQ
+308 
-319 QQQKQLQQQ
+319 
-328 QQQQQQ
+328 
-334 QKQQHQQMQHAM
+334 
-346 KQQQQLQQQ
+346 
-355 QQQLQH
+355 
-361 HQQQQARYASSGSQ
+361 
-375 NRNAPPSSLN
+375 
-385 LMNHCQPAAS
+385 

-409 GTVDTTGAVIGLYG
+409 GTADTGGPVIGMYG

-430 QKGGYQQGGISSPPG
+430 QKGGYPQGITSPPG
-445 TNSEII
+445 ANSEII

-471 MLLAGNN
+471 MVLAGNS
-478 GGGASQQQQVKSSP
+478 GVPQQPQQQQVKSSP

-626 ATMMIQHVGPEQEG
+626 ATMMIQHVGSEQEG
-640 NQQQYGNNQANNS
+640 NLNQQQQYGTNHSKNS
-653 GNGGELLSSDS
+653 ATGGELLSSDS
-664 SGTAGGPQSQGS
+664 SGTGGPQSQGS

-685 TSGNGSSSSSGVG
+685 ASGNGSSSSSGAG
-698 GGGTGLNDSMSLPQP
+698 ASGLNDSMSLPQP

-736 HTFLPDRYEQMVQNQ
+736 HTMLHDRYEQMVQHQ
-751 QMLFPGTAPGPQGT
+751 QMLFPGVASGPQ
-765 GALTLGNNRTP
+765 
-776 TALTA
+776 
-781 QAIYGDPKRI
+781 
-791 ERDLYIQKLIE
+791 
-802 QQQQQ
+802 
-807 QQLNASK
+807 
-814 QQQQQQQQQLGMQ
+814 
-827 SSPLHAQKLRSTP
+827 
-840 GAGTNPFLYPSN
+840 
-852 DRRTPDTYGPPNA
+852 

-885 KTLPSNAAGQ
+885 KSLPSNAAGPLE
-895 MDGMI
+895 GMATG
-900 SEGGGMA
+900 EGGVAA

-925 AFPTYMGNTLYNAG
+925 AFPPYMGSTLYNAG
-939 QFEQTIPSGAAPLPQ
+939 QFEHTLAAGTAPLPQ
-954 HVQMRARPI
+954 HAQMRARPV

-973 DFLDYEARHPISQAI
+973 DFLDYEARHPLNQTV
-988 SGTNDESSPVHRTP
+988 GGVTDEPSPVHRTP

-1034 YLQRANNSSNG
+1034 YLQRAHNSATG
-1045 ASRKQRSDEL
+1045 ASRKQQRSDEL

-1075 KIIQSQQQQQVED
+1075 KLIQSQQQQQVEAD
-1088 YANGSQ
+1088 YPIGSQ
-1094 SMPRPSATDRTAG
+1094 SMPRPSATDRAATG
-1107 SSRPTVSSLK
+1107 VRPTVSSLK
-1117 KQGSGSS
+1117 KQGSGTSQ
-1124 LQQQQEQFARSASA
+1124 QQQQEQFARSASA

-1146 SSARDGERKR
+1146 SSLRDGERKR

-1193 NPGSSASVGGDRR
+1193 NPGSSTNVAGDRR
-1206 QEDIYGMK
+1206 HEDIYGMK
-1214 SEDSLLRGDYYSA
+1214 SEDSLLRGDYYSST
-1227 AYERQSIG
+1227 YERQSIG
-1235 DLTGI
+1235 DLTTI
-1240 GSATARKHGGS
+1240 GSVAGRKHGGS

-1256 QTSAY
+1256 QTSAF

-1282 NFTPAGRSSPLVNT
+1282 KFTPAGRSSPLVST
-1296 VATNEVAEAPP
+1296 VATKEVAEAPP
-1307 PPPPPPPPKHN
+1307 PSHN
-1318 LTQHNH
+1318 LTPHNH
-1324 SHRFSDFD
+1324 SHQFSDYA

-1343 ALTQSFYTDNPSG
+1343 ALTQSFYADTTG
-1356 SGGDGKDRI
+1356 SGGDGKGRML
-1365 IKPAANDSPDR
+1365 KPVTNAEMDR
-1376 HSKMEQKKDN
+1376 HCKMEQEKDHKPSGFVM
-1386 IPTELAMSEQQD
+1386 IEQQE

-1403 VYEDSLVNHASLN
+1403 LYEDSLVNHASVS
-1416 ASPSLSVDANV
+1416 ASPNLSVDANV
-1427 YENSFIKASNDH
+1427 YENSFIKASTDRKNSESDAE
-1439 NQINQKSN
+1439 K
-1447 GRNGQDH
+1447 GQD
-1454 PADGVVV
+1454 ADGRKRAELKDGVES
-1461 GLTGNLVNI
+1461 GLVEHLVNSKALI
-1470 NVHGFSDKSSARVNG
+1470 NDRLYSGKSSGGING
-1485 SGNHNNP
+1485 NGNRNKP
-1492 SFEAKPLLITEMV
+1492 SLTTEMIAA
-1505 TSKQH
+1505 KQQ
-1510 EQQLQT
+1510 EPQLQA
-1516 YVPVYKHNISS
+1516 YVPVYKHSLTS
-1527 LSIKALHTPSSDAGS
+1527 LSVTTALHSPLSNVMSEMGKEIPKETPSKVEVTLDNHDAG
-1542 EQSKELDKEMEIKI
+1542 
-1556 PESTNGQNVSITN
+1556 PEFQV
-1569 HDVDPDLGDEKI
+1569 DEKN
-1581 ADDGDDIFEYT
+1581 ADDGEDIFEYT
-1592 DEDLDEALQH
+1592 DEDLDEALQQ
-1602 AEEQQQNSSD
+1602 AEEQQE
-1612 KDRNQISTNEE
+1612 IE
-1623 PSVELLNYGATMDDE
+1623 PGKEREKMPTTDGSSVELQNYGLSMDDE

-1667 SLLNRNNTMNQTVQG
+1667 SLLNRHNSINQAGQLIT
-1682 ISSSSSTGKLRTCE
+1682 SASSTGKLRPCE

-1738 TAEDLRGTT
+1738 TAEELRGTT
-1747 YEMIMIPESS
+1747 YEMIMVPESS
-1757 RSLAG
+1757 RSLSRATGNGGEAG
-1762 KGGGNHD
+1762 M
-1769 GLGVNRG
+1769 NRIS
-1776 TADSEP
+1776 ADSEP

-1787 SQLHSSIK
+1787 SQLHSNIS
-1795 TLSKNDSKCGFNNG
+1795 TLTKKDSKQGLIDRST
-1809 GGKKDEKLDVK
+1809 KRDEKLDTK
-1820 RVDSGQMKKKH
+1820 SIDSEYSKKSQ
-1831 NLEDTVELSVEK
+1831 NNEASTELGGEK

-1855 SSGTSNVNKK
+1855 GGTGTLNKK
-1865 RKKDKNWPDIV
+1865 KKKDKNWPDIV
-1876 MQSSKTDSESESD
+1876 MQSSKTDDSDSESD
-1889 TPDKLNDECKRM
+1889 APDKLIDECKRL
-1901 KKKPNG
+1901 KKKNSA
-1907 KEKKV
+1907 KEKKLSTI
-1912 TSNTTDLQ
+1912 TSDLQ

-1938 SYYLGASGSSTT
+1938 SYYLGASGSAT
-1950 PFSHGN
+1950 PFGHGN

-1991 GSCVDE
+1991 GGGVDE
-1997 GRMLLSTVDMQR
+1997 GRMLLGTVDIPR
-2009 YTNREKFRSS
+2009 YGDREKFRSS

-2025 KNHHAQEK
+2025 KSHHAQEK

-2082 FGVSSNG
+2082 FAIGNAGV
-2089 AVGKQTRDSISGHDH
+2089 VGKQTRDSLTGQD
-2104 RSYDAV
+2104 RCYDGV
-2110 SHASSEYEVLVR
+2110 SHASSEYELLVR
-2122 DVFAGGSRLG
+2122 DACANSVRLG
-2132 SAMGSARK
+2132 SAMGARR

-2167 VSVRNKRRPIS
+2167 VSIRNKRRPIS

-2193 DGTTEMGESV
+2193 DGTAEIVGGELDSS
-2203 ETDRQVAIVESN
+2203 RNNRFLSSAIIEDGKGSIGESN
-2215 TGESNNSLCNFS
+2215 TEELNSNSSNFS
-2227 LNGHDNSIYY
+2227 QNGHDNSIYY
-2237 ENVDLTGPNGSEL
+2237 ENVDVPGTNVSEL
-2250 TSRNLAAPIL
+2250 TSRNPSGPIL

-2277 EYLGTVLEGNS
+2277 EYLSTVLEGHS
-2288 LDVENASLSSAM
+2288 LDVENASLLSAM

-2310 RYDYARSNQCNR
+2310 RYDYDRSNQCNR
-2322 TITPIDGGLH
+2322 TITPIDGGAH
-2332 SVATE
+2332 SVATDA
-2337 TIHSR
+2337 IHSR
-2342 NNSTISSEAAPYYYS
+2342 NNSTLSSEGAPYYYS
-2357 DLQAARTREEESIQ
+2357 DLQTARSRDEDSIQ
-2371 YQHGNGGSH
+2371 HQRQVSNDRSATSIGSSH
-2380 TSPTASMVAG
+2380 TSPTALYAAG

-2434 HAEIDRK
+2434 HADIDRK
-2441 NIYESDRIG
+2441 NLYESDRIG

-2456 TLAAS
+2456 TIAAS
-2461 LAAGGGKII
+2461 LAAGVGKTV
-2470 GLPMGRS
+2470 GMPAGRS
-2477 TSSLSV
+2477 SSSLSV
-2483 NASRDGTVSRLSS
+2483 NAYKDGSSTLSRQSTGSFCSTTIHHQEIAHSPQSRTS
-2496 SSMCSSSFQRQ
+2496 
-2507 DGAIGGHSRAS
+2507 G
-2518 DDPVPGCSNG
+2518 DPVPGCSNS
-2528 RRDGLQQLLDNSD
+2528 RRDGFQQLLDTSG

-2571 MENLDH
+2571 MDNLDH

-2594 QQQEQRDIQERIR
+2594 QQQQQEQRETQERY
-2607 DGQQQSDPNS
+2607 GQQADPNS
-2617 DELKKKPTVKINRK
+2617 EELNKKPIVKINRK

-2644 LSKAASGEQMGT
+2644 VSKAPVFGEQLKT
-2656 LKKSILRTPLCNE
+2656 SALKKSTLPLPMANTTNE
-2669 DGTEG
+2669 TQSRLTGTTLDNGVSGGG

-2694 TIVRDGRWSAS
+2694 TIVRDGRWSSS

-2737 SSGLVNSSS
+2737 SSGLVNS
-2746 TASNYSKS
+2746 T
-2754 NGNNGESSRKLLT
+2754 
-2767 GASTT
+2767 
-2772 PIISKANTMDNA
+2772 
-2784 DGATYHVEAQTFSR
+2784 
-2798 TGTRSVM
+2798 
-2805 ATQSFDDSGG
+2805 
-2815 KSNDAETIN
+2815 
-2824 SVHNREYSITDS
+2824 
-2836 KRSMESV
+2836 
-2843 RDKYNFDSSKHMN
+2843 
-2856 ARKSDTREVASISV
+2856 SISV

-2885 DPSDPTYLQTKDGV
+2885 DPSDPNYLQSKG
-2899 TPGSFYDGMML
+2899 GSFYDGMML
-2910 GSSDYYGSEK
+2910 AAAAEYYGGEK

-2955 NIDRSLATMQEQ
+2955 NIDRSLATMQDQ
-2967 QHQDASPQSPMRG
+2967 QPQDASPQSPMVGRG
-2980 GGIET
+2980 GGNET
-2985 KWSTTSTAGGN
+2985 KWSSTPTGGGHDVAG
-2996 DTVGYLNGR
+2996 YMNGR
-3005 LKNDSSNERL
+3005 LKNESTNDRL
-3015 DSKPLDVSAGDLL
+3015 DK
-3028 NRTHEELILLLI
+3028 
-3040 QLRRQNSQ
+3040 
-3048 TARSIEQCCTNI
+3048 
-3060 HELQNLIRTAEGNRK
+3060 NLIRTAEGNRK

-3192 DKENLEKALAILKT
+3192 DKENLEKALATLKT

-3279 SVFDSASSIDNQYTP
+3279 SVFDSASTIDNQYMP

-3328 LTSYS
+3328 LTSYGAN
-3333 DSNGSQM
+3333 DSNGSEM
-3340 MDRLQSDEQQ
+3340 MDHLQPDDQ
-3350 HLQHQQEHQQQR
+3350 HLHIPPEHQQQR
-3362 EQQAKHKR
+3362 DQQSIGSKHKR
-3370 SYSSSWVETDLDSMA
+3370 SYSSSWVETDLDSLA
-3385 GKESSVSSSNAHR
+3385 GKESSTPSHNHR

-3414 QNFFLPSSRTK
+3414 QNLFLPSSRSK
-3425 DPMEGMESMDEL
+3425 DPMEGVVESMDEL
-3437 YAAGSAYNYGS
+3437 YSGGAGYNYG
-3448 GMMNAVD
+3448 GGVMNAAD

-3518 QNHEALGG
+3518 QNHEVLAGG
-3526 GGGSDGVMGGAATS
+3526 DGVMGGAGTS
-3540 LDSSRMMIDY
+3540 MDGSRLMNDY
-3550 YSSVVASTNGNSYP
+3550 YSSVVASANGNSYP

-3591 MTNGGSVS
+3591 MSSSVGAS
-3599 RSSAMMSNSYQGNS
+3599 RSSGLSNSYQGNS
-3613 YLTSGSTGIAASA
+3613 YLTSGNAGISASA

-3662 MATGANMSVVENSA
+3662 MATGSNAAVGENSGD
-3676 ESSGSGENKAP
+3676 SSGSGETKP
-3687 PSKDEQ
+3687 PATKEEQ

-3837 NNETGTNPVVPN
+3837 SNETGPNPVPN

-3873 KIVAEDKPASYGI
+3873 KIVAE
-3886 NDMRKENS
+3886 NS

-3913 SSSASKTN
+3913 SSAAGKAN
-3921 DEKDHYESDLEDY
+3921 DDKDHYESDLEDY